1 MLKDKTL
8 TYISLFSS
16 AGVGCYG
23 FKQEGYKCIAT
34 NELSDRRLDV
44 QRWNSKCEME
54 SGYIPG
60 DLSDDSVKRAI
71 YKEINKWVQKGNDRV
86 DVVVATP
93 PCQGISVINHKKVEG
108 DLRRNSL
115 VIESVEIVKKIN
127 PRFFIF
133 ENVMAFQKTLCETS
147 ENEMLPI
154 GDYIED
160 ELNNNYVISG
170 RILNFMNYG
179 SCSSRTR
186 TVIIGVA
193 KEYKNTISPL
203 DLFPH
208 YRKEKT
214 LRDIIG
220 GFPSLEW
227 GEISKDDFF
236 HAFRT
241 YKESMRPWI
250 HDLRE
255 GESAFDN
262 SDPAKRPHRIVNGK
276 RVENIRKNR
285 DKYTRQRW
293 DRFPQCIHTR
303 NDQLAAQNTIHPEQD
318 RVFSIR
324 EIMALMTVPDSF
336 KWTRYNLEE
345 LNEMDEERKRLL
357 YKKHEINIRQ
367 CLGEAVPTGVM
378 REIATLIKSA
388 LVQKGTS
395 GSCISKV
402 IADYDL
408 TNKENLIRFID
419 ENEFSYSIFTLM
431 KIAEMSN
438 AKRRENAAFYTN
450 KYLVGTIVS
459 SLPSFS
465 KSEMRILEPSVGAG
479 SFLPYLFVKYADVG
493 KVSIDV
499 VDIDQDSLD
508 VLSVLLKHMKVPQNF
523 EINLICGDFLLQ
535 EFDHHFDLA
544 IGNPPFSKVKRNNP
558 ELRHMLVD
566 NINQDTSSIAE
577 MFLEKCLRES
587 DYVSL
592 VLNKNILSSPE
603 FDSTRAWLR
612 TMKIERVTD
621 FARYGFTGVSI
632 ETVNLEVSP
641 NKKPSYTMVINV
653 KDGLKIKQRQN
664 YITDQNYPC
673 FLLYRDEQFDSTAAK
688 LEFGLFDV
696 FRDRQIT
703 KANSSREAVKDG
715 VWTLK
720 AKNIGNGGSEVLH
733 IPNYDIYVEK
743 SYLESLAVSRF
754 VDNLDVYL
762 TPNMTYKPRV
772 IRNPGK
778 VAMDGS
784 VAVLV
789 PKKHL
794 DLTDEQLEFFSTD
807 EYRVFYKVARNKATQ
822 SINIDRASVYF
833 YGVLR

>member
-1 MLKDKTL
+1 MG
-8 TYISLFSS
+8 S
-16 AGVGCYG
+16 
-23 FKQEGYKCIAT
+23 EMCIR
-34 NELSDRRLDV
+34 DR
-44 QRWNSKCEME
+44 
-54 SGYIPG
+54 
-60 DLSDDSVKRAI
+60 
-71 YKEINKWVQKGNDRV
+71 
-86 DVVVATP
+86 
-93 PCQGISVINHKKVEG
+93 
-108 DLRRNSL
+108 
-115 VIESVEIVKKIN
+115 
-127 PRFFIF
+127 
-133 ENVMAFQKTLCETS
+133 
-147 ENEMLPI
+147 
-154 GDYIED
+154 
-160 ELNNNYVISG
+160 
-170 RILNFMNYG
+170 
-179 SCSSRTR
+179 
-186 TVIIGVA
+186 
-193 KEYKNTISPL
+193 
-203 DLFPH
+203 
-208 YRKEKT
+208 
-214 LRDIIG
+214 
-220 GFPSLEW
+220 
-227 GEISKDDFF
+227 
-236 HAFRT
+236 
-241 YKESMRPWI
+241 
-250 HDLRE
+250 
-255 GESAFDN
+255 
-262 SDPAKRPHRIVNGK
+262 
-276 RVENIRKNR
+276 
-285 DKYTRQRW
+285 YTRQRW

-592 VLNKNILSSPE
+592 VLNKNILSTPE

-612 TMKIERVTD
+612 PM
-621 FARYGFTGVSI
+621 
-632 ETVNLEVSP
+632 
-641 NKKPSYTMVINV
+641 
-653 KDGLKIKQRQN
+653 
-664 YITDQNYPC
+664 
-673 FLLYRDEQFDSTAAK
+673 
-688 LEFGLFDV
+688 
-696 FRDRQIT
+696 
-703 KANSSREAVKDG
+703 
-715 VWTLK
+715 
-720 AKNIGNGGSEVLH
+720 
-733 IPNYDIYVEK
+733 
-743 SYLESLAVSRF
+743 
-754 VDNLDVYL
+754 
-762 TPNMTYKPRV
+762 
-772 IRNPGK
+772 
-778 VAMDGS
+778 
-784 VAVLV
+784 
-789 PKKHL
+789 
-794 DLTDEQLEFFSTD
+794 
-807 EYRVFYKVARNKATQ
+807 
-822 SINIDRASVYF
+822 
-833 YGVLR
+833 